1 MLLPAASLAYLL
13 FKPAEKSLK
22 VGIVFSRFNE
32 PVVKE
37 ILESCINQLI
47 SKGISE
53 NHILKKEVPGAL
65 EIPALINAFAT
76 TKKYNVLIGVGAV
89 IRGET
94 YHFEVVSDQSANGL
108 MQVQLK
114 HYIPVINA
122 IITTNSGEEAFA
134 RTKIKGKEAADGA
147 IEMAL
152 MMGEV

>member
-1 MLLPAASLAYLL
+1 MGEEDIKILN
-13 FKPAEKSLK
+13 
-22 VGIVFSRFNE
+22 VGIIYSRFNE

-37 ILESCINQLI
+37 LLNSCVDQLI
-47 SKGISE
+47 FKGVE
-53 NHILKKEVPGAL
+53 EKHILQKEVPGAL
-65 EIPALINAFAT
+65 EIPIMINAYAI
-76 TKKYNVLIGVGAV
+76 TKKFDVLIGVGAV

-114 HYIPVINA
+114 HNIPVINA

-152 MMGEV
+152 MMGSI

>member
-1 MLLPAASLAYLL
+1 LGEEDTKILN
-13 FKPAEKSLK
+13 
-22 VGIVFSRFNE
+22 VGIIYSRFNK

-37 ILESCINQLI
+37 LLNSCVDQLI
-47 SKGISE
+47 FKGVDE
-53 NHILKKEVPGAL
+53 KHILQKEVPGAL
-65 EIPALINAFAT
+65 EIPIMINAYAI
-76 TKKYNVLIGVGAV
+76 TKKFDVLIGVGAV

-114 HYIPVINA
+114 HNIPVINA

-147 IEMAL
+147 IEMAI
-152 MMGEV
+152 MMGSV

>member
-1 MLLPAASLAYLL
+1 MGKEDIKILN
-13 FKPAEKSLK
+13 
-22 VGIVFSRFNE
+22 VGIIYSRFNE

-37 ILESCINQLI
+37 LLNSCVDQLI
-47 SKGISE
+47 FKGIDE
-53 NHILKKEVPGAL
+53 KHILQKEVPGAL
-65 EIPALINAFAT
+65 EIPIMINAYAI
-76 TKKYNVLIGVGAV
+76 TKKFDVLIGVGAV

-94 YHFEVVSDQSANGL
+94 YHFEVVSNQSANGL

-114 HYIPVINA
+114 HNIPVINA

-152 MMGEV
+152 MMGSI

>member
-1 MLLPAASLAYLL
+1 
-13 FKPAEKSLK
+13 
-22 VGIVFSRFNE
+22 VGIIYSRFNE

-37 ILESCINQLI
+37 LLNSCVDQLKFKGVDKEYILQ
-47 SKGISE
+47 
-53 NHILKKEVPGAL
+53 KEVPGAL
-65 EIPALINAFAT
+65 EIPIMINAYAI
-76 TKKYNVLIGVGAV
+76 TKKFDVLIGVGAV

-114 HYIPVINA
+114 HNIPVINA

-152 MMGEV
+152 MMRSI

>member
-1 MLLPAASLAYLL
+1 MLS
-13 FKPAEKSLK
+13 KKDIKSLN
-22 VGIVFSRFNE
+22 VGIVYSRFNG

-37 ILESCINQLI
+37 LLNSCVDQLILE
-47 SKGISE
+47 GIDQ

-65 EIPALINAFAT
+65 EIPMMINAYA
-76 TKKYNVLIGVGAV
+76 TKKKFDVLIAVGAV

-108 MQVQLK
+108 MQVQLM
-114 HYIPVINA
+114 HNIPVINA

-134 RTKIKGKEAADGA
+134 RTKIKGKEAAAGA

-152 MMGEV
+152 SVSDI

>member
-1 MLLPAASLAYLL
+1 MLS
-13 FKPAEKSLK
+13 KKDIKSLN
-22 VGIVFSRFNE
+22 VGIVYSRFNE

-37 ILESCINQLI
+37 LLNSCVDQLILE
-47 SKGISE
+47 GIDE

-65 EIPALINAFAT
+65 EIPMMINAYA
-76 TKKYNVLIGVGAV
+76 TKKKFDVLIGIGAV

-108 MQVQLK
+108 MQVQLS
-114 HYIPVINA
+114 HNIPVINA

-134 RTKIKGKEAADGA
+134 RTKIKGKEAAAGA

-152 MMGEV
+152 LVSDI

>member
-1 MLLPAASLAYLL
+1 MLS
-13 FKPAEKSLK
+13 KKDIKSLN
-22 VGIVFSRFNE
+22 VGIVYSRFNE

-37 ILESCINQLI
+37 LLNSCVHQLILE
-47 SKGISE
+47 GIDE

-65 EIPALINAFAT
+65 EIPMMINAYA
-76 TKKYNVLIGVGAV
+76 TKKKFDVLIGVGAV

-108 MQVQLK
+108 MQVQLR
-114 HYIPVINA
+114 HNIPVINA

-134 RTKIKGKEAADGA
+134 RTKIKGKEAAAGA

-152 MMGEV
+152 LVSDI

>member
-1 MLLPAASLAYLL
+1 MLS
-13 FKPAEKSLK
+13 KKDIKSLN
-22 VGIVFSRFNE
+22 VGIVYSRFNE

-37 ILESCINQLI
+37 LLNSCVDQLILE
-47 SKGISE
+47 GIDE

-65 EIPALINAFAT
+65 EIPMIINAYA
-76 TKKYNVLIGVGAV
+76 TKKKFDVLIGVGAV

-108 MQVQLK
+108 MQVQLR
-114 HYIPVINA
+114 HNIPVINA

-134 RTKIKGKEAADGA
+134 RTKIKGKEAAAGA

-152 MMGEV
+152 SVNDI

>member
-1 MLLPAASLAYLL
+1 MLS
-13 FKPAEKSLK
+13 KKDIKSLN
-22 VGIVFSRFNE
+22 VGIVYSRFNE

-37 ILESCINQLI
+37 LLNSCVDQLILE
-47 SKGISE
+47 GIDE

-65 EIPALINAFAT
+65 EIPMMINAYA
-76 TKKYNVLIGVGAV
+76 TKKKFDVLIGIGAV

-108 MQVQLK
+108 MQVQLR
-114 HYIPVINA
+114 HNIPVINA

-134 RTKIKGKEAADGA
+134 RTKIKGKEAAAGA

-152 MMGEV
+152 SVSDI

>member
-1 MLLPAASLAYLL
+1 MLS
-13 FKPAEKSLK
+13 KKDIKSLN
-22 VGIVFSRFNE
+22 VGIVYSRFNE

-37 ILESCINQLI
+37 LLNSCVDQLILE
-47 SKGISE
+47 GIDE

-65 EIPALINAFAT
+65 EIPMMINAYA
-76 TKKYNVLIGVGAV
+76 TKKKFDVLIGVGAV

-108 MQVQLK
+108 MQVQLR
-114 HYIPVINA
+114 HNIPVINA

-134 RTKIKGKEAADGA
+134 RTKIKGKEAAAGA

-152 MMGEV
+152 KVNDI

>member
-1 MLLPAASLAYLL
+1 MLS
-13 FKPAEKSLK
+13 KKDIKSLN
-22 VGIVFSRFNE
+22 VGIVYSRFNE

-37 ILESCINQLI
+37 LLNSCVDQLILE
-47 SKGISE
+47 GIDE
-53 NHILKKEVPGAL
+53 NHIQKKEVPGAL
-65 EIPALINAFAT
+65 EIPMMINAYA
-76 TKKYNVLIGVGAV
+76 TKKKFDVLIGVGAV

-114 HYIPVINA
+114 HNIPVINA

-134 RTKIKGKEAADGA
+134 RTKVKGKEAAAGA

-152 MMGEV
+152 LVSDI

>member
-1 MLLPAASLAYLL
+1 MLS
-13 FKPAEKSLK
+13 KKDIKSLN
-22 VGIVFSRFNE
+22 VGIVYSRFNE

-37 ILESCINQLI
+37 LLNSCVDQLILE
-47 SKGISE
+47 GIDE

-65 EIPALINAFAT
+65 EIPMMINAYA
-76 TKKYNVLIGVGAV
+76 TKKKFDVLIAVGAV

-108 MQVQLK
+108 MQVQLR
-114 HYIPVINA
+114 HNIPVINA

-134 RTKIKGKEAADGA
+134 RTKMKGKEAAAGA

-152 MMGEV
+152 LVSDI

>member
-1 MLLPAASLAYLL
+1 MLS
-13 FKPAEKSLK
+13 KKDIKSLN
-22 VGIVFSRFNE
+22 VGIVYSRFNE

-37 ILESCINQLI
+37 LLNSCVDQLILE
-47 SKGISE
+47 GIDE

-65 EIPALINAFAT
+65 EIPMMINAYA
-76 TKKYNVLIGVGAV
+76 TKKKFDVLIGVGAV

-108 MQVQLK
+108 MQVQLR
-114 HYIPVINA
+114 HNIPVINA

-134 RTKIKGKEAADGA
+134 RTKIKGKEAATDA

-152 MMGEV
+152 LVSDI

>member
-1 MLLPAASLAYLL
+1 MLS
-13 FKPAEKSLK
+13 KKDIKSLN
-22 VGIVFSRFNE
+22 VGIVYSRFNE

-37 ILESCINQLI
+37 LLNSCVDQLILE
-47 SKGISE
+47 GIDE

-65 EIPALINAFAT
+65 EIPIMINAYA
-76 TKKYNVLIGVGAV
+76 TKKKFDVLIAVGAV

-108 MQVQLK
+108 MQVQLR
-114 HYIPVINA
+114 HNIPVINA

-134 RTKIKGKEAADGA
+134 RTKIKGKEAAAGA

-152 MMGEV
+152 SVSDI

>member
-1 MLLPAASLAYLL
+1 MGEEDIKILN
-13 FKPAEKSLK
+13 
-22 VGIVFSRFNE
+22 VGIIYSRFNE

-37 ILESCINQLI
+37 LLNSCVDQLI
-47 SKGISE
+47 FKGVDE
-53 NHILKKEVPGAL
+53 KHILQKEVPGAL
-65 EIPALINAFAT
+65 EIPIMINAYAI
-76 TKKYNVLIGVGAV
+76 TKKFDVLIGVGAV

-114 HYIPVINA
+114 HNIPVINA

-152 MMGEV
+152 MMGSI

>member
-1 MLLPAASLAYLL
+1 MGEEDTKILN
-13 FKPAEKSLK
+13 
-22 VGIVFSRFNE
+22 VGIIYSRFNK

-37 ILESCINQLI
+37 LLNSCVDQLI
-47 SKGISE
+47 FKGIDE
-53 NHILKKEVPGAL
+53 KYILQKEVPGAL
-65 EIPALINAFAT
+65 EIPIMINAYAI
-76 TKKYNVLIGVGAV
+76 TKKFDVLIGVGAV

-114 HYIPVINA
+114 HNIPVINA

-147 IEMAL
+147 IEMAI
-152 MMGEV
+152 MMGSV

>member
-1 MLLPAASLAYLL
+1 MLS
-13 FKPAEKSLK
+13 KKGIKSLN
-22 VGIVFSRFNE
+22 VGIVYSRFNE

-37 ILESCINQLI
+37 LLNSCVDQLILE
-47 SKGISE
+47 GIDE

-65 EIPALINAFAT
+65 EIPMIINAYA
-76 TKKYNVLIGVGAV
+76 TKKKFDVLIGVGAV

-108 MQVQLK
+108 MQVQLR
-114 HYIPVINA
+114 HNIPVINA

-134 RTKIKGKEAADGA
+134 RTKIKGKEAAAGA

-152 MMGEV
+152 LVSDI